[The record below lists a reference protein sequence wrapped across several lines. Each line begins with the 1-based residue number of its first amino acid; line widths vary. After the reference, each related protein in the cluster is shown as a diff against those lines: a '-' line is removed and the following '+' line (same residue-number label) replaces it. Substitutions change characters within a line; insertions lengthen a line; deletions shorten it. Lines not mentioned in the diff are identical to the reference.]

1 MVDPPVGSARAAGGV
16 APICGERS
24 RPRCAAARDRRADG
38 NGSYAR
44 GDEDEESGR
53 SLDVWKFDAV
63 CEAPIARAALQE
75 AADHR
80 GGEGAD

>member
-1 MVDPPVGSARAAGGV
+1 
-16 APICGERS
+16 
-24 RPRCAAARDRRADG
+24 
-38 NGSYAR
+38 
-44 GDEDEESGR
+44 
-53 SLDVWKFDAV
+53 LDVWKFDAV